1 MSRRGPSRRQQGVVM
16 ENLVLYAVLVDNIH
30 NLHPVLLSVRVRLTL
45 LIALIHHIKDRE
57 CGRILLIHFGPKHE
71 KVPAN
76 VSLGQGSDGRAVSL
90 SLIQNVL
97 ILLVMNAQVLVH
109 TLPGRKFVHRRG
121 LYIFKILRVLS
132 AVRGIP
138 IS

>member
-1 MSRRGPSRRQQGVVM
+1 M

-57 CGRILLIHFGPKHE
+57 GGRILLIHFGPKHE

-76 VSLGQGSDGRAVSL
+76 VSLGQGSDRRAVSL
-90 SLIQNVL
+90 SLI
-97 ILLVMNAQVLVH
+97 
-109 TLPGRKFVHRRG
+109 
-121 LYIFKILRVLS
+121 
-132 AVRGIP
+132 
-138 IS
+138 